1 MCSFFWG
8 LPKEGASASRALL
21 KLCGVDADDEE
32 EYYDQ
37 PVVYYYPPYYHKY
50 NDPLPKEDW
59 VPVWETKSA
68 TGGWDLL

>member
-1 MCSFFWG
+1 M
-8 LPKEGASASRALL
+8 PKEGASASRALL
-21 KLCGVDADDEE
+21 KLCGVDADNEE
-32 EYYDQ
+32 EYYGQ